1 MTPPITGCAVAA
13 VVSVLGAAVVSVL
26 GAAVVSVGAAVV
38 SVGAAVVVVSSPPQ
52 PTMIVISIPTNN
64 MTPMA

>member
-1 MTPPITGCAVAA
+1 
-13 VVSVLGAAVVSVL
+13 VVSVL

-52 PTMIVISIPTNN
+52 PTMIVISIPTNS